1 MKTPFNTTV
10 LEMLKDWGTEITMF
24 LVGVALLVFLTASFN
39 RAIEGF
45 SSTASNGATIESR
58 TPATH

>member
-1 MKTPFNTTV
+1 MKTPFAITARK
-10 LEMLKDWGTEITMF
+10 MLKSWGAEIAIL

-45 SSTASNGATIESR
+45 SSTAGNGSTLDR
-58 TPATH
+58 GQRCDH

>member
-10 LEMLKDWGTEITMF
+10 LAMLKDWGTEITMF

-45 SSTASNGATIESR
+45 SSIAGNGSTIESR

>member
-1 MKTPFNTTV
+1 MKTPFTTTV
-10 LEMLKDWGTEITMF
+10 REMLQAWATDAAIW
-24 LVGVALLVFLTASFN
+24 LVGAALLVFLTASFN

-45 SSTASNGATIESR
+45 SSIAGNGSTIESR